1 MRTEQKA
8 FLLGLVLFIGEHF
21 IMAYFVVSALL
32 QSLYEILEP
41 QILALAANRST
52 NRGQHM
58 RSVFLAIIVLVAS
71 LCASIA
77 VTRFL
82 PIDLWCLIIGSN
94 CLLTALHTLSALIVY
109 AIYRLETESMDA
121 WGQADYVVFL
131 CKTIT
136 CGVEVLLALNVVCFG
151 HWTLTSLAVLV
162 FYMYFSVW
170 RRLQAGIVRVQ
181 SRRAAYSSLSR
192 LPRVSKEALQ
202 QRRDACAICL
212 SDILE
217 DARITPCNHFFHSE
231 CLKKW
236 LCVKQVHDLSLIKK
250 IDIGSNMPVCPLCYS
265 DLCKCKIPEALEQLF
280 LEERHNFNAPEEIE
294 DGNSESFGTENPSE
308 DEYFPWDVLSGSP
321 KSFKM
326 RCNIRML
333 LLEAKIVGQRAYRSI
348 CGEERKIKLARH
360 IQNFRE
366 VYPDF
371 QPSSIHGRR
380 NLLREE
386 LERKDMLERRLRI
399 DIPEFYVGS
408 IVAVTYSDKKLI
420 GLRNRFLGICINRRL
435 EGLKSQFTLRNVIEG
450 IGVEVMYEMYTPTI
464 TKIEVIKLEKRLDDD
479 LSYLIDA
486 YPEYSTFD
494 IHMEPTSHV
503 VGKPIPINPL
513 KITNLRKYDLIAD
526 YRQIMTDID
535 EELLIEQ
542 EMLDF
547 EIQRQQTGA
556 TKRKILRSAEQPYI
570 HDL

>member
-1 MRTEQKA
+1 M
-8 FLLGLVLFIGEHF
+8 
-21 IMAYFVVSALL
+21 
-32 QSLYEILEP
+32 
-41 QILALAANRST
+41 
-52 NRGQHM
+52 
-58 RSVFLAIIVLVAS
+58 
-71 LCASIA
+71 
-77 VTRFL
+77 
-82 PIDLWCLIIGSN
+82 
-94 CLLTALHTLSALIVY
+94 
-109 AIYRLETESMDA
+109 
-121 WGQADYVVFL
+121 
-131 CKTIT
+131 
-136 CGVEVLLALNVVCFG
+136 
-151 HWTLTSLAVLV
+151 
-162 FYMYFSVW
+162 
-170 RRLQAGIVRVQ
+170 
-181 SRRAAYSSLSR
+181 
-192 LPRVSKEALQ
+192 
-202 QRRDACAICL
+202 
-212 SDILE
+212 
-217 DARITPCNHFFHSE
+217 
-231 CLKKW
+231 
-236 LCVKQVHDLSLIKK
+236 
-250 IDIGSNMPVCPLCYS
+250 
-265 DLCKCKIPEALEQLF
+265 
-280 LEERHNFNAPEEIE
+280 
-294 DGNSESFGTENPSE
+294 
-308 DEYFPWDVLSGSP
+308 
-321 KSFKM
+321 
-326 RCNIRML
+326 
-333 LLEAKIVGQRAYRSI
+333 GQRAYRSI

-513 KITNLRKYDLIAD
+513 KVKLRPPPWTRRWELFDYKGIEDVWSEQTPWYKKKFRRTKITNLRKYDLIAD

>member
-1 MRTEQKA
+1 
-8 FLLGLVLFIGEHF
+8 
-21 IMAYFVVSALL
+21 
-32 QSLYEILEP
+32 
-41 QILALAANRST
+41 
-52 NRGQHM
+52 
-58 RSVFLAIIVLVAS
+58 
-71 LCASIA
+71 
-77 VTRFL
+77 
-82 PIDLWCLIIGSN
+82 
-94 CLLTALHTLSALIVY
+94 
-109 AIYRLETESMDA
+109 
-121 WGQADYVVFL
+121 
-131 CKTIT
+131 
-136 CGVEVLLALNVVCFG
+136 
-151 HWTLTSLAVLV
+151 
-162 FYMYFSVW
+162 
-170 RRLQAGIVRVQ
+170 
-181 SRRAAYSSLSR
+181 
-192 LPRVSKEALQ
+192 
-202 QRRDACAICL
+202 
-212 SDILE
+212 
-217 DARITPCNHFFHSE
+217 
-231 CLKKW
+231 
-236 LCVKQVHDLSLIKK
+236 
-250 IDIGSNMPVCPLCYS
+250 
-265 DLCKCKIPEALEQLF
+265 
-280 LEERHNFNAPEEIE
+280 
-294 DGNSESFGTENPSE
+294 
-308 DEYFPWDVLSGSP
+308 
-321 KSFKM
+321 M
-326 RCNIRML
+326 RCNIRIL

-348 CGEERKIKLARH
+348 FGEERKIKLARH

-503 VGKPIPINPL
+503 VGIEDVWSEQTPWYKKKFRRT